1 MPKLESSKLQAQHQA
16 DIIRGRQIHA
26 AQLSTQHGLI
36 SFIIPAIV
44 TGLLFYPEWG
54 LISLGWMVAVLV
66 VFTVRFCML
75 RRATARGP
83 IPLPARS
90 VRPVVVATVINAT
103 LLASFP
109 GWAIVHAD
117 GLALAYMLSLYLG
130 IYWSASFMLTALFPA
145 ACSFTVTHWLVT
157 VAVLC
162 MAGLDWERVALIV
175 LFGTGVVAALAITRQ
190 QSALFRESV
199 IQEIELARK
208 TQTIE
213 VLLKEHENQSSD
225 WLWQTD
231 DGLRIDQPS
240 SRFMQAIAMDEAT
253 LSGKPILELL
263 EQVSIDFNREAL
275 ADLEANLIR
284 RRSFR
289 DVVISL
295 SVDSRAAWFSISGRP
310 VYDARNRFAGYRG
323 VMADVT
329 EARQAQA
336 RAAHLAQHDALTD
349 LPNRANFSTLLR
361 RSLARGRSFALLSID
376 LDGFKAVN
384 DSFGHSA
391 GDATLVEIARRLQE
405 NVGSKDVVARLGDD
419 EFVIQAWGLEIEQL
433 EILCRQIIE
442 AAGRAMIIDNQTVV
456 VGASIG
462 VALAPADGATTADI
476 LKSADAALYRAK
488 NDGRGTF
495 RFFSPELDKELQL
508 RQQVIQELRAAL
520 TRDELVLYYQPVFD
534 AQSGAI
540 TGAEALIRWPHSE
553 RGMISPAEFIPL
565 AEESGLILV
574 LGNWVIEQAC
584 REAASWQNERRISIN
599 VSPRQFSDTDLH
611 THIVSVLEQTGLAPS
626 RLEIEVTET
635 VFIKEPQVALDMLCR
650 LRALG
655 VRVALDD
662 FGTGYSSLSYLR
674 SFPFDRIKIDRA
686 FVQEIG
692 QRQNDQV
699 IVHAIVDIA
708 TGLGMKITAE
718 GIETRDQADYLAG
731 IGCHEFQGFL
741 FARPAP
747 AGELLR
753 AADQHACPLAQT
765 GTQQTLFN
773 AGYQP

>member
-1 MPKLESSKLQAQHQA
+1 MPKPYPKTLTAEHT

-26 AQLSTQHGLI
+26 VKLSTLRGLV
-36 SFIIPAIV
+36 SFLVPAIV
-44 TGLLFYPEWG
+44 TGLLFYEQWG
-54 LISLGWMVAVLV
+54 MIAIAWVLAVLV
-66 VFTVRFCML
+66 VFPTRMWML

-83 IPLPARS
+83 VPLPARS
-90 VRPVVVATVINAT
+90 IRPVIIATIINAT

-109 GWAIVHAD
+109 AWVIVHAD
-117 GLALAYMLSLYLG
+117 GLALAYILSLYLG
-130 IYWSASFMLTALFPA
+130 TYWSASFTLTALFPA
-145 ACSFTVTHWLVT
+145 AFSFTITHWLVT
-157 VAVLC
+157 ATVLC
-162 MAGLDWERVALIV
+162 IAGVDWERAALIV
-175 LFGTGVVAALAITRQ
+175 LFGTGVIAALTITRQ

-199 IQEIELARK
+199 VQELELAKKTETIEL
-208 TQTIE
+208 
-213 VLLKEHENQSSD
+213 LLKEHENQSSD

-231 DGLRIDQPS
+231 AALRVDQPS
-240 SRFMQAIAMDEAT
+240 SRFLQAMAEQT
-253 LSGKPILELL
+253 LAGKTITDLL
-263 EQVSIDFNREAL
+263 KHPGIDFNSEAL

-289 DVVISL
+289 DVVIPL
-295 SVDSRAAWFSISGRP
+295 SVGARAVWFSISGRP
-310 VYDARNRFAGYRG
+310 IYDAKNRFAGYRG
-323 VMADVT
+323 VMADIT
-329 EARQAQA
+329 DTRLAQA

-361 RSLARGRSFALLSID
+361 RSLARGRAFSLLSID
-376 LDGFKAVN
+376 LDGFKAIN
-384 DSFGHSA
+384 DNFGHTV

-419 EFVIQAWGLEIEQL
+419 EFIIQIWSLEIEQI
-433 EILCRQIIE
+433 ETLCRQLID
-442 AAGRAMIIDNQTVV
+442 AACRPMLVDEQTVV

-462 VALAPADGATTADI
+462 VALAPADGATSAEI

-495 RFFSPELDKELQL
+495 RFFSPALDSELQL
-508 RQQVIQELRAAL
+508 RQQVIQELRTAL
-520 TRDELVLYYQPVFD
+520 TRDELVLHYQPVFD
-534 AQSGAI
+534 AQNGAI

-565 AEESGLILV
+565 AEESGLILA

-611 THIVSVLEQTGLAPS
+611 TRIVTVLEQTGLAPS

-674 SFPFDRIKIDRA
+674 LFPFDRIKIDRA
-686 FVQEIG
+686 FVQDIG
-692 QRQNDQV
+692 QRQDDQV

-718 GIETRDQADYLAG
+718 GIESREQADYLAD
-731 IGCHEFQGFL
+731 IGCHELQGFL

-747 AGELLR
+747 AGETLR
-753 AADQHACPLAQT
+753 AADRHTRPLTQLAM
-765 GTQQTLFN
+765 QQTLFN
-773 AGYQP
+773 P

>member
-1 MPKLESSKLQAQHQA
+1 M
-16 DIIRGRQIHA
+16 
-26 AQLSTQHGLI
+26 
-36 SFIIPAIV
+36 
-44 TGLLFYPEWG
+44 
-54 LISLGWMVAVLV
+54 
-66 VFTVRFCML
+66 
-75 RRATARGP
+75 
-83 IPLPARS
+83 
-90 VRPVVVATVINAT
+90 INAT

-130 IYWSASFMLTALFPA
+130 TYWSASFMLTALFPA

-731 IGCHEFQGFL
+731 IGCHEFQGFF

-753 AADQHACPLAQT
+753 AADRYARPPAQLV
-765 GTQQTLFN
+765 TQQTLFN
-773 AGYQP
+773 P